1 MLLTHLQRRSLC
13 SMRFCRFQQYQHHSH
28 SHAIA
33 NVVTLTYDNINKNEL
48 TGLVFLDL
56 KKAFG
61 TVSHSILLR
70 KLNHYGIRGQAHNLL
85 SSYLEDRKQYVTDD
99 NITSTTESIEYGIW
113 GTSRLY
119 TRAIVIFDIY

>member
-1 MLLTHLQRRSLC
+1 M
-13 SMRFCRFQQYQHHSH
+13 
-28 SHAIA
+28 
-33 NVVTLTYDNINKNEL
+33 
-48 TGLVFLDL
+48 FLDL

-70 KLNHYGIRGQAHNLL
+70 ELNHYGIRGQAHNLL

-99 NITSTTESIEYGIW
+99 NITSTTESIEYGTW